1 MVKTDTHLLLIK
13 DRYYGCMQKE
23 VIQIGGDAK
32 YDILQ
37 KPYHRIW
44 YDFHSPKRVK
54 SFELFL
60 KLPYCFKMISVC
72 SLPQDL
78 HTI

>member
-1 MVKTDTHLLLIK
+1 MVKTDTHLMLIK
-13 DRYYGCMQKE
+13 DRYYGRMQKE

-32 YDILQ
+32 NDILQ
-37 KPYHRIW
+37 KPCHRIW
-44 YDFHSPKRVK
+44 YDFQSAKRVN

-60 KLPYCFKMISVC
+60 KLAYCFKMISVC